1 MKKDRIR
8 VLMVGPDRQVHGGI
22 SAMVNT
28 YYEAGLA
35 DRVQL
40 KYIGTMKEG
49 SKARKLAVAVLA
61 YFEFLSSLR
70 DCDIVH
76 VNASS
81 DSSLMRKSFFV
92 SAAHRCGKKIVFH
105 QHGGDFQNY
114 FENQISEKRRRYIR
128 DILDMSD
135 VMLVLTDS
143 WKEYFGKLTDKD
155 KIIVMPN
162 GIWTGGA
169 GASYKG
175 TDGSDSGY
183 VSGNGGYVSGNG
195 EAHDLQKVL
204 FLGRI
209 CKDKGVTELLE
220 AMDRIHEKKPSAKL
234 YIGGVFED
242 DSYIA
247 EFEKRSV
254 YVKYLGWV
262 EKEAKDRIYGECGIV
277 AVPSYFEGFG
287 LTVIEGMQR
296 GCCVVASNVG
306 GIPEIVEDG
315 RDGILVKP
323 KDSVSLEEALLKVMD
338 KEIDVDSLVRCGREK
353 VREKYSA
360 ERIVQRI
367 FEIYEKLYAEH

>member
-22 SAMVNT
+22 SAMVNI

-49 SKARKLAVAVLA
+49 TKARKLAVAVLA

-70 DCDIVH
+70 CCDIVH

-81 DSSLMRKSFFV
+81 DNSFMRKSLFV
-92 SAAHRCGKKIVFH
+92 RAAKKRGKKIVFH

-128 DILDMSD
+128 EILDMAD

-162 GIWTGGA
+162 GILTEGTS
-169 GASYKG
+169 ASYKG
-175 TDGSDSGY
+175 VYGSGSAHA
-183 VSGNGGYVSGNG
+183 SGN
-195 EAHDLQKVL
+195 EAVHDLQKVL

-220 AMDRIHEKKPSAKL
+220 AMDRIHEKKPSARL

-242 DSYIA
+242 DSYTA

-262 EKEAKDRIYGECGIV
+262 EKEEKDRAFSECGIV

-287 LTVIEGMQR
+287 LTVIEGMLR
-296 GCCVVASNVG
+296 GCCIVASDVG

-315 RDGILVKP
+315 RDGLLVKP

-338 KEIDVDSLVRCGREK
+338 KEIDVDSMVRGGREK
-353 VREKYSA
+353 VLEKYSA
-360 ERIVQRI
+360 ELIVQRI
-367 FEIYEKLYAEH
+367 VEIYEKLYADH